1 MRGLTLHS
9 LRSQLAY
16 VFEETFLFSESVRA
30 NIAYGRPEAT
40 NAEIEAAAGV
50 AGAHEFIEA
59 LPRGYDTVVG
69 ERGLTLSGGQRQR
82 IALARGH
89 PGRPADPRSSTTPPA
104 RSTPGWKRP
113 FTTDSGG
120 CWPGRTT
127 LLVAH
132 RRSTLHLA
140 DRIVVLEGGRVVESG
155 THEELIL
162 TSPLYRALL
171 SGLEEEDAEAIGDSI
186 EAAGRSSR

>member
-9 LRSQLAY
+9 LRRQLAY

-30 NIAYGRPEAT
+30 NIAYGRPDAGP
-40 NAEIEAAAGV
+40 AETEAAARV

-82 IALARGH
+82 IALARAIL
-89 PGRPADPRSSTTPPA
+89 ADPRILILDDATSAVDA
-104 RSTPGWKRP
+104 RVEASIHDGLRRVLA
-113 FTTDSGG
+113 
-120 CWPGRTT
+120 GRTT

-140 DRIVVLEGGRVVESG
+140 DRIAVLDGGRVVESG
-155 THEELIL
+155 THDDLLE

-171 SGLEEEDAEAIGDSI
+171 SGLEEEDAEADRRFDRGV
-186 EAAGRSSR
+186 GRF